1 MNSSRI
7 QIIFLNLT
15 QTDENVTI
23 YMVGDIGVSP
33 SPLDASIYRSGPP
46 QLTHSGESREVGK
59 TVEAV
64 RL

>member
-1 MNSSRI
+1 MN
-7 QIIFLNLT
+7 LN
-15 QTDENVTI
+15 DYVTI

-46 QLTHSGESREVGK
+46 QLPHSGESREVGK

-64 RL
+64 RLLE